1 MSSLDSKIP
10 FWHDIDAFAGAGK
23 SHALKALIHSVRA
36 QGKICLVASFQGNV
50 ASLYDGASTIHR
62 LFQIKFDDH
71 LSGASFMPDRTSTTV
86 EKRTKRAELFKVAI
100 VLFLDENTDITEE
113 LLDLIDRTLKA
124 VRDSNEPF
132 GGLSLVTAGDWRQL
146 LPIPHLD
153 ISDPLNEHNIRP
165 ITSSLKYETLKI
177 ILKHHALW
185 KGITKTFHLTKN
197 YRITDVEYAAF
208 VLQVAKDTCP
218 HINISYNNVKTL
230 RPVVLL
236 PNFTTFLDVTKYDIL
251 SFAFPTNIQYHVF
264 DILSFAFPINS
275 QYHILKFT
283 RLLLSTGL
291 LLTFFQT
298 QITMSSLTKQQSSA
312 PPTKQLIGSMTLSCN
327 G

>member
-1 MSSLDSKIP
+1 
-10 FWHDIDAFAGAGK
+10 
-23 SHALKALIHSVRA
+23 
-36 QGKICLVASFQGNV
+36 
-50 ASLYDGASTIHR
+50 
-62 LFQIKFDDH
+62 
-71 LSGASFMPDRTSTTV
+71 
-86 EKRTKRAELFKVAI
+86 
-100 VLFLDENTDITEE
+100 
-113 LLDLIDRTLKA
+113 
-124 VRDSNEPF
+124 
-132 GGLSLVTAGDWRQL
+132 
-146 LPIPHLD
+146 
-153 ISDPLNEHNIRP
+153 
-165 ITSSLKYETLKI
+165 LKYETLKI

-236 PNFTTFLDVTKYDIL
+236 PGFTTFLDVTKY
-251 SFAFPTNIQYHVF
+251 

-298 QITMSSLTKQQSSA
+298 QMTMSGLTKQQSSA
-312 PPTKQLIGSMTLSCN
+312 PPTKQLIGSMTLFCN